1 MLLHGPMLGAVTDS
15 SASIWIRTS
24 RTGKNQVHIDGRWTD
39 AVLSVVDN
47 DYTAVLTVDGLKAGE
62 EYDYTI
68 LVNGDP
74 VAKGTLRTYPAKGSP
89 GKFNVAFGGGAGY
102 VPEWER
108 MWDVIREKE
117 PAALLMLG
125 DNVYIDQPEFRLCH
139 DYCYYRRQAR
149 PEWRRLVGS
158 TPVYAIYDDHDFGK
172 NDCVPGPEIE
182 LPPWKREVWNIFRQN
197 WVNPAYGGGDEQPGC
212 WFDFHIGDVHFILL
226 DGRYYRDRKAGSM
239 LGPVQKA
246 WLKKTLAAS
255 KGTFKVLCSPVP
267 FTEKIKPGSKDP
279 WDGYPEERE
288 EIFSFIGENK
298 IVGVFLVA
306 ADRHR
311 TDLRTT
317 ERPNGYTLYE
327 FESSRLTNRHTHG
340 VVKTPGLIWGFNEKC
355 SFGLMRFDTTA
366 ADPQVVFECI
376 SIDGET
382 KETFTLKRSVLGF

>member
-1 MLLHGPMLGAVTDS
+1 M
-15 SASIWIRTS
+15 
-24 RTGKNQVHIDGRWTD
+24 
-39 AVLSVVDN
+39 
-47 DYTAVLTVDGLKAGE
+47 TVDGLKAGE

-182 LPPWKREVWNIFRQN
+182 LPPWKPANYAPSWSMWMREHR
-197 WVNPAYGGGDEQPGC
+197 
-212 WFDFHIGDVHFILL
+212 
-226 DGRYYRDRKAGSM
+226 
-239 LGPVQKA
+239 
-246 WLKKTLAAS
+246 LKSQMRSWPK
-255 KGTFKVLCSPVP
+255 SP
-267 FTEKIKPGSKDP
+267 
-279 WDGYPEERE
+279 
-288 EIFSFIGENK
+288 
-298 IVGVFLVA
+298 
-306 ADRHR
+306 
-311 TDLRTT
+311 
-317 ERPNGYTLYE
+317 
-327 FESSRLTNRHTHG
+327 
-340 VVKTPGLIWGFNEKC
+340 KTPTRIIRFV
-355 SFGLMRFDTTA
+355 SFA
-366 ADPQVVFECI
+366 
-376 SIDGET
+376 
-382 KETFTLKRSVLGF
+382 KEFPA

>member
-1 MLLHGPMLGAVTDS
+1 M
-15 SASIWIRTS
+15 
-24 RTGKNQVHIDGRWTD
+24 
-39 AVLSVVDN
+39 
-47 DYTAVLTVDGLKAGE
+47 
-62 EYDYTI
+62 
-68 LVNGDP
+68 
-74 VAKGTLRTYPAKGSP
+74 
-89 GKFNVAFGGGAGY
+89 
-102 VPEWER
+102 
-108 MWDVIREKE
+108 
-117 PAALLMLG
+117 
-125 DNVYIDQPEFRLCH
+125 
-139 DYCYYRRQAR
+139 
-149 PEWRRLVGS
+149 
-158 TPVYAIYDDHDFGK
+158 
-172 NDCVPGPEIE
+172 
-182 LPPWKREVWNIFRQN
+182 WNIFRQN